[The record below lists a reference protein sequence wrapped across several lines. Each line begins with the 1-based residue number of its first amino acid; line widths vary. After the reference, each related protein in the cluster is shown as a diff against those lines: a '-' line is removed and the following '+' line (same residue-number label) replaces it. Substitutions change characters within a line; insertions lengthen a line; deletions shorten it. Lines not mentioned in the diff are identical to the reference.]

1 MFFEKEL
8 HLLCSTFSKSHIPV
22 TLSSVSKPELSS
34 DFGKLDLV
42 TKQLITKYIFESSV
56 ARKLEQNTVYKLK
69 IDLSLSFM
77 FLFLPSAATDTLLI
91 LGPYTHEGITEQKI
105 LQYIESQGISSS
117 YQKALTDYCETIAV
131 ISENSTLFTLLDSFC
146 EQIWGASFSVVD
158 INSEVLLPDLPIIS
172 KGEAEQGDT
181 MIDMKNIEY
190 RYSLENELL
199 DAVRQGNI
207 KRVGNTFTNFSEQHF
222 EMRTT
227 DPLRNSKNYC
237 IIMNT
242 LLRKSAEQGGVHPL
256 YIDRTSSRFAT
267 EIEMIDSNAKLPYL
281 MKTMFEGYCRL
292 VKKHATKKFS
302 PIVEKAVLII
312 DSDFSL
318 PLSLSSISEQ
328 IGISKVYLSSLF
340 KKEVGKTVT
349 DYIKEKRMNKA
360 AFLLRTSSL
369 QIQNI
374 ALYSGIEDVQYFSK
388 LFKSSFGKTPKEYRQ
403 EMTNAEK
410 R

>member
-8 HLLCSTFSKSHIPV
+8 HLLCSTFSKSRIPV
-22 TLSSVSKPELSS
+22 TISSVSKPELSS

-56 ARKLEQNTVYKLK
+56 AQKLEQNTVYKLK

-77 FLFLPSAATDTLLI
+77 LLLLPSAATDPLLI
-91 LGPYTHEGITEQKI
+91 LGPYTHESITEQKI

-117 YQKALTDYCETIAV
+117 YQRALTDYCETLTI
-131 ISENSTLFTLLDSFC
+131 IRENSTLFTLLDSFC

-158 INSEVLLPDLPIIS
+158 INSELLLPDLPIIS
-172 KGEAEQGDT
+172 KGETEQGDT
-181 MIDMKNIEY
+181 LLDMKNIEY

-199 DAVRQGNI
+199 DAVKQGNI
-207 KRVGNTFTNFSEQHF
+207 KRLGNTFTNFSEQHF

-227 DPLRNSKNYC
+227 DPLRNLKNYC

-267 EIEMIDSNAKLPYL
+267 EIEMIDSTSKFPTL
-281 MKTMFEGYCRL
+281 MNSMLEGYCRL
-292 VKKHATKKFS
+292 VKKYATKKYS

-318 PLSLSSISEQ
+318 PISLSSISEK

-369 QIQNI
+369 QIQNV

-403 EMTNAEK
+403 ENTNFEK